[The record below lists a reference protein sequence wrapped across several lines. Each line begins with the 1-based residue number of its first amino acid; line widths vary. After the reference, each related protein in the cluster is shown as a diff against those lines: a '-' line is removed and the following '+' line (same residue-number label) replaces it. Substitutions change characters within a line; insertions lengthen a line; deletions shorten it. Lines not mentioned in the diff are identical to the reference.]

1 MRSLLRVWAVFL
13 VVTKRLLSQRGLA
26 LAATMGLVFAVALTM
41 MLPLACSQPGT
52 GNGNGNVNGDT
63 SNLNEGVDD
72 DQTTTKV
79 PAGFPPAAKVSFNE
93 ANRLIVDGEVEDA
106 DEVAVYDRRC
116 RLTQPDRIQSPILI
130 VLCGNASAYWPDRPF
145 LGGSAAGLR
154 QR

>member
-1 MRSLLRVWAVFL
+1 MS
-13 VVTKRLLSQRGLA
+13 S
-26 LAATMGLVFAVALTM
+26 
-41 MLPLACSQPGT
+41 

-106 DEVAVYDRRC
+106 DEVAVYD
-116 RLTQPDRIQSPILI
+116 LGAMSIGDQID
-130 VLCGNASAYWPDRPF
+130 VLCIASS
-145 LGGSAAGLR
+145 GSSLDPMIALFDDEGYRIFEPVYLSEDAQEGPR
-154 QR
+154 AFKEKRAPRWQGR